1 MTPSAAANGTERAT
15 QLPADLREHFESDP
29 SLMEELREAD
39 AALKRGELGTPWEE
53 VLEKARARRA
63 EATA

>member
-1 MTPSAAANGTERAT
+1 MTTTAATTGVPSSP
-15 QLPADLREHFESDP
+15 QLPEDLQKHFESDA

-39 AALKRGELGTPWEE
+39 AALKRGETGTPWEE